1 MKSQIFLFL
10 IFAIIYCLED
20 TSYTSTITFS
30 ADKVESSGEGVN
42 IDGTKAEITKS
53 GSYLVTG
60 TSSEGN
66 LIIKESSV
74 NVYLENLELSSNST
88 SPIIVNSKLSEVKII
103 AIKTVTLKDLEDSS
117 STSGECAV
125 IKIKKNSQV
134 TIQNQN
140 NFKLEGKCKNVIKG
154 GEQASIIFD
163 VSNGEYTIN
172 AYQNG
177 ISSDGLLTFNG
188 GIFTITTDNGDAIK
202 SSPDDTDTES
212 LGKIIVNAGTFNIKS
227 KNDAFQAKNYI
238 IIYKG
243 TFDIKTENGYQSSSF
258 NKDTSSAKGFKV
270 SNDAENYGIIIY
282 DGNFTLNTP
291 DDALHSNRNV
301 TIVNGNFI
309 INSADDGIHAGYRLL
324 IGTKDSSSG
333 PNINILNS
341 YEALEGLAIRIYS
354 GKINVTAK
362 DDGINAAGGSGNSDD
377 QHGPRLLGPGPR
389 PGPGPSPTPGP
400 TPGGGGNSSYFIS
413 IYGGEINVNCEGD
426 GLDSN
431 GNIFI
436 HGGDINVFSQGNADN
451 EPIDHEGNFTL
462 FSATVLCIGAKG
474 MEYVH
479 DGILKGNQKYA
490 YSTASFSKNKVLI
503 IKDGNN
509 NIVKQKTIIRDATY
523 GFYSSQDLNSNY
535 KFYLCDSDG
544 SNGKEISFSFGTP
557 ESGDDDQDIYDDD
570 GNLILYDNSSSALKI
585 FLLVFFIILF
595 VIIAIVVV
603 FLIIRRNKGKNRIN
617 EEELISDN
625 NKEVN

>member
-1 MKSQIFLFL
+1 MKSHIFLFL
-10 IFAIIYCLED
+10 IFTIIYCLED

-30 ADKVESSGEGVN
+30 TDKVESSGEGVN

-74 NVYLENLELSSNST
+74 NVYLENLELSSSST
-88 SPIIVNSKLSEVKII
+88 SPIIVNSKLSDVKII

-140 NFKLEGKCKNVIKG
+140 DFKLEGKCKNVIKG
-154 GEQASIIFD
+154 GEQASITFD
-163 VSNGEYTIN
+163 ASNGEYTIN

-188 GIFTITTDNGDAIK
+188 GIFTITTENGDAIK

-212 LGKIIVNAGTFNIKS
+212 LGKIIVNEGTFNIKS

-270 SNDAENYGIIIY
+270 SSDAENCGIIIY
-282 DGNFTLNTP
+282 DGDFTLNTP

-377 QHGPRLLGPGPR
+377 QHGPRIFG

-451 EPIDHEGNFTL
+451 EPIDHDGNFTL

-479 DGILKGNQKYA
+479 EGILKGNQKYA
-490 YSTASFSKNKVLI
+490 YSTTSFSKNKILK

-509 NIVKQKTIIRDATY
+509 NVVKQKTIIRDATY

-544 SNGKEISFSFGTP
+544 SNEKQITFSFGTP
-557 ESGDDDQDIYDDD
+557 DSGKDDQDTSADD
-570 GNLILYDNSSSALKI
+570 GTEILYDSSSSALKT
-585 FLLVFFIILF
+585 FLIVFFIILF
-595 VIIAIVVV
+595 VIIVIVVV
-603 FLIIRRNKGKNRIN
+603 FFIIRRNKRKNRIN
-617 EEELISDN
+617 GEELISDN
-625 NKEVN
+625 NIGVN

>member
-177 ISSDGLLTFNG
+177 ISSDGLLTFN
-188 GIFTITTDNGDAIK
+188 
-202 SSPDDTDTES
+202 
-212 LGKIIVNAGTFNIKS
+212 
-227 KNDAFQAKNYI
+227 
-238 IIYKG
+238 
-243 TFDIKTENGYQSSSF
+243 
-258 NKDTSSAKGFKV
+258 
-270 SNDAENYGIIIY
+270 
-282 DGNFTLNTP
+282 
-291 DDALHSNRNV
+291 
-301 TIVNGNFI
+301 
-309 INSADDGIHAGYRLL
+309 
-324 IGTKDSSSG
+324 
-333 PNINILNS
+333 
-341 YEALEGLAIRIYS
+341 
-354 GKINVTAK
+354 
-362 DDGINAAGGSGNSDD
+362 
-377 QHGPRLLGPGPR
+377 
-389 PGPGPSPTPGP
+389 
-400 TPGGGGNSSYFIS
+400 
-413 IYGGEINVNCEGD
+413 
-426 GLDSN
+426 
-431 GNIFI
+431 
-436 HGGDINVFSQGNADN
+436 
-451 EPIDHEGNFTL
+451 
-462 FSATVLCIGAKG
+462 
-474 MEYVH
+474 
-479 DGILKGNQKYA
+479 
-490 YSTASFSKNKVLI
+490 
-503 IKDGNN
+503 
-509 NIVKQKTIIRDATY
+509 
-523 GFYSSQDLNSNY
+523 
-535 KFYLCDSDG
+535 
-544 SNGKEISFSFGTP
+544 
-557 ESGDDDQDIYDDD
+557 
-570 GNLILYDNSSSALKI
+570 
-585 FLLVFFIILF
+585 
-595 VIIAIVVV
+595 
-603 FLIIRRNKGKNRIN
+603 
-617 EEELISDN
+617 
-625 NKEVN
+625 